1 MRSLLGFLLAIG
13 LVALL
18 FIYLEQNNITVAGLS
33 GFDLSSLSVKLV
45 IVAVLGVFALA
56 LFRAR
61 FSEALRS
68 VLIWVAI
75 AMALAV
81 GYTYRF
87 ELREVAD
94 RVMAE
99 FVPGHAATVRGGRTV
114 EISRGQGGNFM
125 VNTQVNGA
133 RLPMIFDTGASSV
146 VLTHAAAKAAGLPLE
161 VLSYSVSV
169 DTANGRTRAAPVTLQ
184 NIAVGGIVERDVAA
198 LIAQPGQL
206 RQSLLGMSFLN
217 RLQGWEVRGD
227 RLVLRAYP

>member
-1 MRSLLGFLLAIG
+1 MRSLLWFLLAIA

-18 FIYLEQNNITVAGLS
+18 FIYLEQNEITVAGL
-33 GFDLSSLSVKLV
+33 GGLDLSSLTVKLV
-45 IVAVLGVFALA
+45 ILVAAGVVALA
-56 LFRAR
+56 LFRER
-61 FSEALRS
+61 FSQALKS
-68 VLIWVAI
+68 VLIWIVI
-75 AMALAV
+75 ALALAV

-87 ELREVAD
+87 EAREIAD

-114 EISRGQGGNFM
+114 EVSRGQGGNF
-125 VNTQVNGA
+125 VITTQVNGA

-161 VLSYSVSV
+161 VLNYSVPV

-184 NIAVGGIVERDVAA
+184 SIAVGGIVEREVSA

-206 RQSLLGMSFLN
+206 RTSLLGMSFLN